1 MSPIS
6 LQLRTHDS
14 AKLRPQ
20 AITCLRVISDF
31 YNENTLDKIWR
42 RFREEPLIP
51 FGCGLTVWA
60 IVGATRSMRKGDH
73 KMTNLYFRRRLYAQ
87 SFTIAVLVVGNL
99 YWQKDRMKRKD
110 YEKMKAEKDR
120 KDQRERWLRELEM
133 RDEEDKAW
141 KERLAKKPRGA
152 TEEARGVTDL
162 VAEKTKEL
170 KDKTLGK

>member
-1 MSPIS
+1 MLLGNQNKANPE
-6 LQLRTHDS
+6 T
-14 AKLRPQ
+14 
-20 AITCLRVISDF
+20 SDF

-87 SFTIAVLVVGNL
+87 SFTIAVLVMGNM
-99 YWQKDRMKRKD
+99 YWQKDRVKRKD
-110 YEKMKAEKDR
+110 YEKMKAETER
-120 KDQRERWLRELEM
+120 KEKRERWLRELEM

-141 KERLAKKPRGA
+141 KDRLAKKTRGA
-152 TEEARGVTDL
+152 SEDVKSITDA
-162 VAEKTKEL
+162 VAEKTKEI
-170 KDKTLGK
+170 KEQSFGK